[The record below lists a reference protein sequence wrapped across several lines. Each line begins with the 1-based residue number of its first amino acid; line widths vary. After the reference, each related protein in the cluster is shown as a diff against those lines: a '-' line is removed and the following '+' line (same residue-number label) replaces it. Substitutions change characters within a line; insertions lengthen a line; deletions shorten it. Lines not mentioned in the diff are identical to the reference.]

1 MRLTNFLREAFVR
14 AAIADVPKIDYQEQA
29 HKYARAII
37 KDRFKEKFPE
47 LDYEAAAKSGWFKD
61 SFISLPYHLS
71 NIHAPVNCGSGM
83 LSSDP
88 PVWKKLEEFSK
99 LKQEE
104 DAKISAL
111 RSKLEGV
118 AAACTT
124 RKQLL
129 EALPEFE
136 SYLPAEEAKAAK
148 NLPAVANVLSD
159 FVKAGWPKNQ
169 PKMPKAN
176 P

>member
-14 AAIADVPKIDYQEQA
+14 AAMQDVPKIDYQEQA
-29 HKYARAII
+29 HKYAREVI
-37 KDRFKEKFPE
+37 KAKFKEAFPE
-47 LDYEAAAKSGWFKD
+47 LNYDTVAKTGWFKD
-61 SFISLPYHLS
+61 SHISLPYHIS
-71 NIHAPVNCGSGM
+71 NIHVPVSCGSTM

-88 PVWKKLEEFSK
+88 KVWAQLEEFSK
-99 LKQEE
+99 LVQEE
-104 DAKISAL
+104 QAKINAR

-118 AAACTT
+118 ALACTT

-136 SYLPAEEAKAAK
+136 QYLPAEEAKAAK

-159 FVKAGWPKNQ
+159 FVKAGWPKNAA
-169 PKMPKAN
+169 KMPKST

>member
-14 AAIADVPKIDYQEQA
+14 AAMADVPKIDYQEQA
-29 HKYARAII
+29 HKYARDVI
-37 KDRFKEKFPE
+37 KAKFKEAFPD
-47 LDYEAAAKSGWFKD
+47 LPPVTQTQAKWFKD
-61 SFISLPYHLS
+61 SYISLPY
-71 NIHAPVNCGSGM
+71 NICNINVPFSAGSDM
-83 LSSDP
+83 LSKDEK
-88 PVWKKLEEFSK
+88 VWAKLEEFSRLHAAENK
-99 LKQEE
+99 NR
-104 DAKISAL
+104 DAL
-111 RSKLEGV
+111 RSKLEAV

-136 SYLPAEEAKAAK
+136 AYMPAEEAKAAK

-169 PKMPKAN
+169 PKMPKAA